1 MLSLLQTHCQIFY
14 PLFIKVALRYISTL
28 SAFYIL
34 LKNLINCCPLTY
46 FSLCFRCFSWCG
58 WEIYLSVGPT
68 SLARAT
74 SARRGF
80 SFDGWDTARAS
91 SCSRYGALL
100 WPTEKKLC
108 EVRHLLGRCEV
119 ILSGSVSVESSS
131 STRIRLQEK
140 SVLMMSLLWDDLCAW
155 KNSFPTSAPIKRGCR
170 GMYSTLYPLFPT
182 VYQEIE

>member
-28 SAFYIL
+28 PVFSTL
-34 LKNLINCCPLTY
+34 LKNPINCCPLTY

-80 SFDGWDTARAS
+80 SFVGQDTARAS
-91 SCSRYGALL
+91 SCSRYGAPL

-108 EVRHLLGRCEV
+108 EVRHLLSHREV
-119 ILSGSVSVESSS
+119 ILSDSVSWHLP
-131 STRIRLQEK
+131 IRLGSGYKKK
-140 SVLMMSLLWDDLCAW
+140 SVLMMSLLWDDLCTW
-155 KNSFPTSAPIKRGCR
+155 KKTLFQRVPLSRGAAGVCIPPYTRSF
-170 GMYSTLYPLFPT
+170 LLFT
-182 VYQEIE
+182 